1 MKLEMNYRKKNGKNT
16 NMWRL
21 NNMQLKQTNKQKK
34 KKKWMEFPFKITSK
48 RIKYIGINLTKKVK
62 DLYSENYKTLMKE
75 IEDDTK
81 KWKAIPHSW
90 IGGINIVK
98 ISILPKA
105 IYRFNS
111 YENTNGIFHR
121 TRTNNSKMCM
131 ETQKTE

>member
-105 IYRFNS
+105 IYRFNAIS
-111 YENTNGIFHR
+111 IKIPMTF
-121 TRTNNSKMCM
+121 S
-131 ETQKTE
+131 TELDK